1 MQVVPRTLGRAP
13 ILVVDDDPKIVHLVR
28 MYLEREGFDVVA
40 AADGVSAIAAIR
52 ERAPRLLVL
61 DVMLPGLDGFSVL
74 RAARVDSDV
83 PVLILSA
90 RGSTADRIS
99 GIASGAD
106 DYLPKPFSP
115 GELVVR
121 VKALL
126 RRAGVSAPRDE
137 EKLALGDLTVD
148 RDRHEVRRAG
158 ERIAVTGSDLRLL
171 TALIEARGRIVSR
184 EALLDALYGDGESE
198 ILDRTIDV
206 YIRRL
211 REKLGDDPE
220 QPRYIAT
227 VRGAGYRAVIE
238 R

>member
-74 RAARVDSDV
+74 RAARADSDV

-99 GIASGAD
+99 GIGRGAG
-106 DYLPKPFSP
+106 DYMRQAFSRC
-115 GELVVR
+115 ELVVR
-121 VKALL
+121 
-126 RRAGVSAPRDE
+126 
-137 EKLALGDLTVD
+137 
-148 RDRHEVRRAG
+148 G
-158 ERIAVTGSDLRLL
+158 EGLFR
-171 TALIEARGRIVSR
+171 
-184 EALLDALYGDGESE
+184 
-198 ILDRTIDV
+198 
-206 YIRRL
+206 
-211 REKLGDDPE
+211 
-220 QPRYIAT
+220 
-227 VRGAGYRAVIE
+227 
-238 R
+238 